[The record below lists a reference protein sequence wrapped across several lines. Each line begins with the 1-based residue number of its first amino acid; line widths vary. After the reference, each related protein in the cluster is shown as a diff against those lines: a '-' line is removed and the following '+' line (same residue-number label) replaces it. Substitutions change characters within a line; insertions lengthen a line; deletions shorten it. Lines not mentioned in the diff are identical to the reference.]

1 MSDRPYVPL
10 DPRLLDGA
18 HMRRMGMSVYLLAFF
33 IHKQTDPGGSV
44 YYGRA
49 ITYRWIRDSI
59 RNCPPERTLQMWLST
74 LRTNGYIEVS
84 HERGGGMRV
93 RIIDSQKWPTA
104 QLDLFNEGLSKSCD
118 TREEKLSNCGNPP
131 PQLFAGGV
139 RRMLRGILILE
150 KDKNSEKRKS
160 AAQIAA
166 ECVEREYPGIKARQ
180 ITSHPRIVLEEKKK
194 IS

>member
-1 MSDRPYVPL
+1 
-10 DPRLLDGA
+10 
-18 HMRRMGMSVYLLAFF
+18 
-33 IHKQTDPGGSV
+33 
-44 YYGRA
+44 
-49 ITYRWIRDSI
+49 
-59 RNCPPERTLQMWLST
+59 
-74 LRTNGYIEVS
+74 
-84 HERGGGMRV
+84 MRV